1 MTICCR
7 VYSRVVRRRLI
18 WWSYASTATGAT
30 RATRASTASACTA
43 SCRPSTAP
51 TTSPSAR
58 SHHRFL
64 RPPHSGHAILRCTTN
79 NLIKTEQGQQQLTS
93 ALRTDSRVGL
103 LWHSDTSGFVQQYC
117 ILHCFLVL
125 FDYVLV
131 KCLLNVLYI
140 NSYISSKTAE
150 FSNFLYNLTV

>member
-51 TTSPSAR
+51 TTSPSAT

-64 RPPHSGHAILRCTTN
+64 RPPHSGHAILLCTTN
-79 NLIKTEQGQQQLTS
+79 NQSELNRVSSSSRQRWE
-93 ALRTDSRVGL
+93 RTVEWACYD
-103 LWHSDTSGFVQQYC
+103 SGFVQQYC

-150 FSNFLYNLTV
+150 FSNYLYNLTV